1 MAVKE
6 TENILA
12 VHWLNIARD
21 KDTPSVQFRT
31 ALENIGVI
39 LFSEAVNH
47 AKIKSKKLTHKKSIK
62 TPLKK
67 TQAVLMDQKD
77 IYVVPILRAGLGML
91 SGIKNIV
98 PEAKIAH
105 VGLYRNE
112 LTLQPVWYL
121 DKLPKKASKHSV
133 FFILEPMLAT
143 GGTITTVLER
153 LQTLGVSNINV
164 ISALIAKSTVKT
176 LESKFPKVNFFVGC
190 IDESLNSKGY
200 IVPGLGDAGDRIFNI

>member
-1 MAVKE
+1 MIKE
-6 TENILA
+6 TKNILA
-12 VHWLNIARD
+12 KHWLNIARD
-21 KDTPSVQFRT
+21 KDTSSERFRN
-31 ALENIGVI
+31 ALENLGAI
-39 LFSEAVNH
+39 LFSEAINE
-47 AKIKSKKLTHKKSIK
+47 ARLKSKTLVHKTFIK

-67 TQAVLMDQKD
+67 TQAVFIEQKD

-91 SGIKNIV
+91 SGIKNLV

-121 DKLPKKASKHSV
+121 DKLPKKISKHST

-143 GGTITTVLER
+143 GGTISTVLER
-153 LQTLGVSNINV
+153 IEKLGAVNINV
-164 ISALIAKSTVKT
+164 ISALTAKSTVK
-176 LESKFPKVNFFVGC
+176 LLDSKFSKINFYVGSV
-190 IDESLNSKGY
+190 DQSLNSKGY

>member
-6 TENILA
+6 TKNILA
-12 VHWLNIARD
+12 KHWLNVARD
-21 KDTPSVQFRT
+21 KDTNSERFRN
-31 ALENIGVI
+31 ALENLGAI
-39 LFSEAVNH
+39 LFSEAIND
-47 AKIKSKKLTHKKSIK
+47 AKLKTKTLLHKRFIK

-67 TQAVLMDQKD
+67 MQAVLIEQKD
-77 IYVVPILRAGLGML
+77 IYVVPVLRAGLGML
-91 SGIKNIV
+91 SGIKNLV
-98 PEAKIAH
+98 PEAKITH

-121 DKLPKKASKHSV
+121 DKLPKKISKHST

-143 GGTITTVLER
+143 GGTISTVLER
-153 LQTLGVSNINV
+153 ISGLGATNINV
-164 ISALIAKSTVKT
+164 ISALTAKSTVKL
-176 LESKFPKVNFFVGC
+176 LESKFSKINFYVGA